1 MTKKAS
7 KIFLYSVA
15 SFLLVM
21 GGLGLF
27 TQTPMF
33 RATLRSTLY
42 NFLEKEVNANIYI
55 GEINGN
61 LITGFTVDTVMM
73 YVDGAP
79 FVESGTVTVQYDLL
93 DILNDRITVDSLTI
107 ENPSVNLIRWKNG
120 EWNVNRL
127 SRSSTPPDT
136 AESPLVVTAGSL
148 RIINAQVHI
157 TDSTGAIDS
166 LLFDRNGHRNINYS
180 NIDLEKVNINI
191 DGMYSSRELAADI
204 NHLSFI
210 SPKEKF
216 MLTKLTAAVS
226 RTRDKSIL
234 KDLIIETP
242 TSRIECTA
250 RMDGIDV
257 FSIGSVAELRSV
269 HVGLNINPSNIL
281 ANDIQIFL
289 PSLDF
294 LKGNVYFDGEMDG
307 NFENLSVR
315 KLNATFGKSVISLS
329 GTVSNIHNPRELR
342 LNVVSTN
349 STVNPSD
356 VPALMPYFKI
366 PEYAQLG
373 MLTLDFQ
380 FVGKPLDF
388 LAISKVRSAAG
399 TVTVDG
405 QMVIT
410 EENIHYK
417 GILAGNN
424 VNLEKVFASNEF
436 LSRLNTRIFIEGEGT
451 SMATLNSEATVEIDS
466 SMIRNIAVNAAKVE
480 VSAKEQKIQTDI
492 FVRSPDG
499 NITGKAF
506 IDFHDEASPSYLLSA
521 SIDRLDLAPI
531 LKNDYYRSDLS
542 FNIERS
548 GTGLSLFDNPSDT
561 RIDFSASNFKD
572 MSFDS
577 AQIVLQW
584 LKDTLNNDHITVRS
598 PVVDGTIRGKFTF
611 ADMVKGIQAHIA
623 GISSLY
629 AYQRMIVDTSYAG
642 QQDSSSAVD
651 SLLLQPS
658 SITYDLTLKN
668 LQPISVFFDFPRL
681 ELIGSARGTLS
692 SDSAG
697 VSSSGNIVL
706 ARGSYD
712 DPSVPLNFNKADLNY
727 SIQKIVPHRMTALND
742 SLSMKINFSSD
753 KIDIKNTTLKFT
765 TIGLDYSKQQ
775 GEFSVASDVDTTLA
789 FSAQGSIGVTP
800 IANTITFS
808 DLYARYQGI
817 DIRSATPFV
826 TKISSNGIQIDS
838 SLFIRRD
845 EEISVRGKYSFDGA
859 IMADATVKNFDLSD
873 IFFVN
878 TSQAF
883 REQALALGGTIDM
896 SATVAGTAESP
907 IIIAQLEG
915 RDISYRN
922 SNFGDL
928 NAALSYSKRRAGVK
942 IEMND
947 ASDSPVSQQFNLEGV
962 VPIDLRFTDV
972 EDRVNIEGMDL
983 QITAGN
989 LSSSVFDIFVPEI
1002 DQMKGRISGMVDL
1015 KGSLVNPI
1023 QIGQFQLDSG
1033 SFRLEM
1039 NGITYRVR
1047 GTIALDSQKILFPQ
1061 FAITNLEDDY
1071 TEGRVDIGGH
1081 IQLKG
1086 FAPAEYHLTANG
1098 ELLVLQDRSRAANQ
1112 SFFGRLVGQTG
1123 PKGLRFEGT
1132 FERSRIIGDII
1143 VQDAFL
1149 TFPPTQQATSLA
1161 AARFDDI
1168 LFVDDTSK
1176 QMVDTAAVNKI
1187 LQALLPV
1194 SSLKKTERTFL
1205 DGFGYELTIETRGN
1219 VRVQMIFN
1227 ANAGAYEELFAE
1239 LNGKMV
1245 LKKDEIAQQLTGT
1258 INVGDGSNYKFYK
1271 EFKATGSLTF
1281 IGDPQNPQLNILAKY
1296 EGTHLVD
1303 PNETKEEKVV
1313 VSLEITGTRINPK
1326 IKIGLAK
1333 VDDNGREIPRVGDVE
1348 NDAIAFL
1355 LTSSQNKP
1363 GQFREELSTY
1373 DRNRLGSQLTEA
1385 IGGTFINSLLSGL
1398 VNDFITKNN
1407 IPYVKRVEV
1416 RNVTSETDI
1425 NTVLEV
1431 SDAVINIGGRVF
1443 TDVSN
1448 TNVSI
1453 QLPVLGKQNRNF
1465 IFEVEKK
1472 TENADYTSIQ
1482 AKNILGARLFY
1493 RFTF

>member
-1 MTKKAS
+1 MTKKVS
-7 KIFLYSVA
+7 KIFLYSTA
-15 SFLLVM
+15 SFLLVL

-61 LITGFTVDTVMM
+61 LFTGFTVDTVMM

-79 FVESGTVTVQYDLL
+79 FVESGKLSVRYDLL
-93 DILNDRITVDSLTI
+93 DILKDKITVDSLTI

-120 EWNVNRL
+120 EWNVDRL
-127 SRSSTPPDT
+127 SLSTTPPDT
-136 AESPLVVTAGSL
+136 AESALVVTAGSL
-148 RIINAQVHI
+148 RIVNAQVHI
-157 TDSTGAIDS
+157 TDSTGAYDS
-166 LLFDRNGHRNINYS
+166 LLFDRSGHRNINYY
-180 NIDLEKVNINI
+180 NIDLEKVNIDA
-191 DGMYSSRELAADI
+191 DGMYSARELSVDI
-204 NHLSFI
+204 NKLSFI

-216 MLTKLTAAVS
+216 ILTKLSASVS
-226 RTRDKSIL
+226 RTKEKSAIKNL
-234 KDLIIETP
+234 VIETP
-242 TSRIECTA
+242 SSRIECSA
-250 RMDGIDV
+250 QMSGIDA
-257 FSIGSVAELRSV
+257 FSIKNVVELRTAQVS
-269 HVGLNINPSNIL
+269 LNIGPSNIVSK
-281 ANDIQIFL
+281 DIQVFL

-294 LKGNVYFDGEMDG
+294 LKGNVYFDGDMDG

-315 KLNATFGKSVISLS
+315 KLNATFGKSLVSLS
-329 GTVSNIHNPRELR
+329 GTVSNLYNPKELR
-342 LNVVSTN
+342 LNIVSTN
-349 STVNPSD
+349 STINPPD
-356 VPALMPYFKI
+356 VPALMPYFGI
-366 PEYAQLG
+366 PDYAQLG
-373 MLTLDFQ
+373 VLTLDFQ

-388 LAISKVRSAAG
+388 LAISKVKSAAG

-417 GILAGNN
+417 GILAGND
-424 VNLEKVFASNEF
+424 VKLEKVFASNDF
-436 LSRLNTRIFIEGEGT
+436 LSKLNTRIFVEGEGT
-451 SMATLNSEATVEIDS
+451 SLATLNSEATIEIDS
-466 SMIRNIAVNAAKVE
+466 SMFRNITLNTAKVGI
-480 VSAKEQKIQTDI
+480 SAKEQKIQTEI
-492 FVRSPDG
+492 SVHSPDG
-499 NITGKAF
+499 NISGKAF
-506 IDFHDEASPSYLLSA
+506 VDFQNHETPLYQLSA
-521 SIDRLDLAPI
+521 SVHGLNLAPI
-531 LKNDYYRSDLS
+531 LNSDYFQSDLS
-542 FNIERS
+542 FDIERF
-548 GTGLSLFDNPSDT
+548 GKGLTLFDNPSDT
-561 RIDFSASNFKD
+561 KIDFAASNFKG

-577 AQIVLQW
+577 AQIVMQW
-584 LKDTLNNDHITVRS
+584 LKDTLNNDHIVVRS
-598 PVVDGTIRGKFTF
+598 PVVDGTIQGKFTF
-611 ADMVKGIQAHIA
+611 ADMVKGIQAHLT
-623 GISSLY
+623 GLGSLY
-629 AYQRMIVDTSYAG
+629 DYQRKIVDSTYIG
-642 QQDSSSAVD
+642 REDSTASDGSPP
-651 SLLLQPS
+651 LHPS
-658 SITYDLTLKN
+658 SIVYDLTLKN
-668 LQPISVFFDFPRL
+668 LRPVSVFFDFPRL
-681 ELIGSARGTLS
+681 ELIGTAQGSMN
-692 SDSAG
+692 SDTVG
-697 VSSSGNIVL
+697 VSSSGTIALN
-706 ARGSYD
+706 RGSYD
-712 DPSVPLNFNKADLNY
+712 DPSVPLHFKKVKLNY
-727 SIQKIVPHRMTALND
+727 SIQKIDPSRAVPRND
-742 SLSMKINFSSD
+742 SLSMNI
-753 KIDIKNTTLKFT
+753 KFT
-765 TIGLDYSKQQ
+765 SDEIGINKTALRFASLDFDFAKQQ
-775 GEFSVASDVDTTLA
+775 GIFSIASDVDTTVG
-789 FSAQGSIGVTP
+789 FSAEGSIGVTP
-800 IANTITFS
+800 LFDKITFS
-808 DLYARYQGI
+808 NLYAKYQGI
-817 DIRSATPFV
+817 DLRSAAPFV
-826 TKISSNGIQIDS
+826 TTISSHGIHIDS
-838 SLFIRRD
+838 SSFIRRD
-845 EEISVRGKYSFDGA
+845 EEIFVKGNYGFNGA
-859 IMADATVKNFDLSD
+859 ILADATVKSFDLSD

-878 TSQAF
+878 TSQSF
-883 REQALALGGTIDM
+883 RQQALALGGTIDM
-896 SATVAGTAESP
+896 SATIAGTAENP
-907 IIIAQLEG
+907 TIIAQLEG
-915 RDISYRN
+915 KDISYRN

-928 NAALSYSKRRAGVK
+928 NAALTYSKKRAGIK

-947 ASDSPVSQQFNLEGV
+947 TSSSPAAQQFNLEGV
-962 VPIDLRFTDV
+962 VPIDLRFTAVD
-972 EDRVNIEGMDL
+972 DRVNLDGMDV

-989 LSSSVFDIFVPEI
+989 LSSSIFDVFVPEI
-1002 DQMKGRISGMVDL
+1002 DQMAGRISGSVDV

-1023 QIGQFQLDSG
+1023 QVGTLQLDSG

-1039 NGITYRVR
+1039 NGITYRVG
-1047 GTIALDSQKILFPQ
+1047 GTIALDSQKIFFPQ
-1061 FAITNLEDDY
+1061 FAISNLEDDY
-1071 TEGRVDIGGH
+1071 TEGRVDIGGY

-1123 PKGLRFEGT
+1123 PKGLHFEGT

-1149 TFPPTQQATSLA
+1149 TFPPTQQAVSLA

-1168 LFVDDTSK
+1168 LFVDDTTK
-1176 QMVDTAAVNKI
+1176 RTIDTTAVNNI
-1187 LQALLPV
+1187 LQVLIPAP
-1194 SSLKKTERTFL
+1194 SSKKTERTFL

-1239 LNGKMV
+1239 LNGKMA
-1245 LKKDEIAQQLTGT
+1245 LKKDETTQQLTGT

-1303 PNETKEEKVV
+1303 PNEIKEEKVV
-1313 VSLEITGTRINPK
+1313 VSLEITGTRLSPK

-1333 VDDNGREIPRVGDVE
+1333 IDDNGREIPRVGDVE

-1416 RNVTSETDI
+1416 RNVTTETDI

-1448 TNVSI
+1448 TNVSV
-1453 QLPVLGKQNRNF
+1453 QVPVLGKQNRNF